1 MWPWEHLAVGYLCY
15 SLLTRAWTGSSPDW
29 TGALALAVG
38 TQFPDLIDKPL
49 AWEFGVLPSGN
60 TLAHSLFTA
69 LPLSVLV
76 LVLAKRLGALHLG
89 AAFVVGY
96 LLHLPGDVVY
106 PVLYGDGLW
115 IDFLLWPIV
124 PAQAGQVPG
133 FISEFQRLVERTVRF
148 LSSPS
153 GQLYITLEAGLI
165 ALAVAVWYSD
175 GMPGVGVIRVTIA
188 RVRAQI

>member
-15 SLLTRAWTGSSPDW
+15 SLLTRAWTRTPPDW

-49 AWEFGVLPSGN
+49 AWELGVLPSGN

-76 LVLAKRLGALHLG
+76 LVLAKRLGALHIG
-89 AAFVVGY
+89 AAFAVGY
-96 LLHLPGDVVY
+96 LLHLPGDMLY

-115 IDFLLWPIV
+115 VDFLLWPLV
-124 PAQAGQVPG
+124 PAQAGQVSG
-133 FISEFQRLVERTVRF
+133 FISEFQRLIERTVRF

-153 GQLYITLEAGLI
+153 GQLYLTLEAGLI
-165 ALAVAVWYSD
+165 ASTVAVWYAD
-175 GMPGVGVIRVTIA
+175 GMPGVGAIRVTIA

>member
-15 SLLTRAWTGSSPDW
+15 SLLTRAWTGSPPSW

-69 LPLSVLV
+69 LPLSVFILV
-76 LVLAKRLGALHLG
+76 LTKRLGALHLG

-96 LLHLPGDVVY
+96 LLHLPGDVFY
-106 PVLYGDGLW
+106 PVLYGKGPW
-115 IDFLLWPIV
+115 IDFLLWPLV

-133 FISEFQRLVERTVRF
+133 FIYEVQHLVERTVQY
-148 LSSPS
+148 LSSSS
-153 GQLYITLEAGLI
+153 GRLYLTLEAGL
-165 ALAVAVWYSD
+165 LASAFAVWYAD